1 MKDWSCS
8 IEFTLTSD
16 SLNREADS
24 HLTRTGVRAVPQ
36 KTGHYVFNNTDSHED
51 YLQALMSTV
60 GKLDAI
66 LKPYGIPREIY
77 ACQVVELNCS
87 H

>member
-8 IEFTLTSD
+8 VEFTLAVD
-16 SLNREADS
+16 GINREADS
-24 HLTRTGVRAVPQ
+24 HLKRKGVRAVPQ
-36 KTGHYVFNNTDSHED
+36 KVGRYGFNSANSHED

-60 GKLDAI
+60 GELDAI
-66 LKPYGIPREIY
+66 LKPHGITREIY
-77 ACQVVELNCS
+77 ACQVAQLDCS

>member
-1 MKDWSCS
+1 MNDWSCS

-24 HLTRTGVRAVPQ
+24 HLARTGVRAVPQ
-36 KTGHYVFNNTDSHED
+36 QAGRYVFNNTDSYED

-60 GKLDAI
+60 GTLDAI
-66 LKPYGIPREIY
+66 LKPYGITREIC
-77 ACQVVELNCS
+77 ACQVTELSGS